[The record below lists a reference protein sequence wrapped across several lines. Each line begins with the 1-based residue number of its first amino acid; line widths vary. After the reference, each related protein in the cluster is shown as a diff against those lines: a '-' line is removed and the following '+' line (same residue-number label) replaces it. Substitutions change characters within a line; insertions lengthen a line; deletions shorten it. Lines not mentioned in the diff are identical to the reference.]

1 MLLKFFKWNDS
12 YFDVVVDRNDDVWKF
27 FYGWKCKFFF

>member
-1 MLLKFFKWNDS
+1 MLLKFFKLNDS

-27 FYGWKCKFFF
+27 FYG